1 MAEADEEPTLPEYP
15 SRNDLGYEDSQPQP
29 LSKRKR
35 SYASHMFSDSSE
47 PAIFSSDNDP
57 AAENY
62 FQGPRQKKQYRGTWD
77 DQQPI
82 DATSGQSSA
91 ARGKRKFE
99 RQVDSG
105 VFMGSDDLDPDFP
118 PPPAASRMP
127 QFNSI
132 SSQRSNL
139 DAPESRAL
147 RIIRQCVDGGR
158 LNVDLS
164 SVPRYISPSC

>member
-1 MAEADEEPTLPEYP
+1 MAEEDEEPTLPEYP
-15 SRNDLGYEDSQPQP
+15 SRSYDGYESCQVQPP
-29 LSKRKR
+29 SKRKR

-77 DQQPI
+77 DQRPI
-82 DATSGQSSA
+82 DDTSRRSSI
-91 ARGKRKFE
+91 AREKRKFE

-105 VFMGSDDLDPDFP
+105 VFLGSDDLDPDFP

-127 QFNSI
+127 QFNSSI
-132 SSQRSNL
+132 PQRPIVNPLESQ
-139 DAPESRAL
+139 AL
-147 RIIRQCVDGGR
+147 QIIRECVDRGR
-158 LNVDLS
+158 LTVDLS
-164 SVPRYISPSC
+164 LVQTISQS